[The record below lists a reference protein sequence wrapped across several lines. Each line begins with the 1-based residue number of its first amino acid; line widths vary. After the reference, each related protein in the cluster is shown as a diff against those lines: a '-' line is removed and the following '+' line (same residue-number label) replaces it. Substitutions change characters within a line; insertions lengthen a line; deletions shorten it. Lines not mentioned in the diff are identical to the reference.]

1 MEKDL
6 YDILGVAKGA
16 SEDELK
22 KAYRKLAMQYHP
34 DKNQG
39 NAEAEAKFKE
49 VSQAYDVLKDPQKR
63 AAYDRFGHAAFNGG
77 MGGGGRGGAGGFHGF
92 DAGGAS
98 FTDIFE
104 EMFGDVFSGGA
115 RGSQRRGQN
124 GFPGNDIATSLN
136 ITLEDAFNGKE
147 ATISV
152 PVMQTCETCNGSG
165 AKKGTQPET
174 CGTCQGNGRV
184 RMTQGFFTVERTCS
198 TCGGVGKVIKE
209 PCETC
214 HGQGRKRKEKTLKVA
229 IPAGIDEGRR
239 IRLSGEGE
247 AGIQGGPAGDLYVE
261 ILIKPHKF
269 FRRDGADLR
278 TRVPVSF
285 TTAALGGAFEVPTI
299 EGGKAEVKIPAGT
312 QSGQQFRLK
321 GKGMS
326 VLRSSSRGDMY
337 VDIFVETPV
346 KLSKKQEDLLR
357 ELDKTFQDGHN
368 SPESEGFFD
377 SVKKLWEGLKK

>member
-1 MEKDL
+1 MQMDKDL
-6 YDILGVAKGA
+6 YEILGVQKTA
-16 SEDELK
+16 SDDELK
-22 KAYRKLAMQYHP
+22 KAYRALAMKYHP

-63 AAYDRFGHAAFNGG
+63 AAYDRFGSAAFQQ
-77 MGGGGRGGAGGFHGF
+77 GGGGGAGGFHGF
-92 DAGGAS
+92 SGGAGS

-115 RGSQRRGQN
+115 RGGRRPGQN
-124 GFPGNDIATSLN
+124 GFPGNDMATSLT
-136 ITLEDAFNGKE
+136 ITLEDAFKGKE
-147 ATISV
+147 TNIQV
-152 PVMQTCETCNGSG
+152 PIQQTCDVCNGNG
-165 AKKGTQPET
+165 AKKGTSPET
-174 CGTCQGNGRV
+174 CPTCQGSGRV
-184 RMTQGFFTVERTCS
+184 RATQGFFTVERTCS
-198 TCGGVGKVIKE
+198 TCGGMGKIIKD
-209 PCETC
+209 PCDNC
-214 HGQGRKRKEKTLKVA
+214 HGQGRVKKTKTLKVS

-261 ILIKPHKF
+261 IMIKPHRF

-278 TRVPVSF
+278 TRVPISF

-312 QSGQQFRLK
+312 QNGQQFRLK

-326 VLRSSSRGDMY
+326 ILRSQSRGDLY

-346 KLSKKQEDLLR
+346 KLSKKQEELMK
-357 ELDKTFQDGHN
+357 ELDKTFVDGHN

-377 SVKKLWEGLKK
+377 NVKKFWEGLTK